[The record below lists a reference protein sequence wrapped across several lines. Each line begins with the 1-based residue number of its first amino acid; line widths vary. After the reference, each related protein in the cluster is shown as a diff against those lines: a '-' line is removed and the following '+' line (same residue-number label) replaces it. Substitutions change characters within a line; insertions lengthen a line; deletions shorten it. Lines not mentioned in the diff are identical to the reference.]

1 MSQYNNVSL
10 NVMSRRMQNQDT
22 SSRSPGQESIQ
33 TLGLQSSVY
42 VNIRDTRVLA
52 LITRMSAKACFVGDL
67 VAGSLNVLC

>member
-1 MSQYNNVSL
+1 ML
-10 NVMSRRMQNQDT
+10 CHGGCRIRT
-22 SSRSPGQESIQ
+22 PAAGLLAKESIQ

-67 VAGSLNVLC
+67 VARSLNVLC

>member
-10 NVMSRRMQNQDT
+10 NVVSRRMQNQD
-22 SSRSPGQESIQ
+22 SSPGQESIQ
-33 TLGLQSSVY
+33 TLGVQNSVY

-67 VAGSLNVLC
+67 VVRFLNVLC